1 MKHLLWLI
9 KQMIVLGFRGDWAG
23 SLEARELI
31 RLHLMYRNKK
41 TKSIKE
47 VEK

>member
-1 MKHLLWLI
+1 MRHLLWLI
-9 KQMIVLGFRGDWAG
+9 KQMVALGFRGDWAG

-31 RLHLMYRNKK
+31 RLHFMYKHKK
-41 TKSIKE
+41 TKPIKE